1 MTARDD
7 IAFFG
12 HPRGLGYLAF
22 TEVWEGFSYY
32 GMQAQLTLYM
42 VHHLLTADVVGDVAG
57 LQTLRTAIET
67 LAGPTTTISLA
78 AQIFGLYVGLVN
90 MTPLLG
96 GWLGDRVLGQT
107 RAVTL
112 GAVLMTAGHLMMTS
126 ERTFLSALVLLVSG
140 AGLIR
145 GNMAVQI
152 GKLYGPD
159 DTRRTRAFGVY
170 MFVRNLGAFA
180 APLICG
186 TLGELYGWH
195 YGFGVA
201 ALAMGAALVIYL
213 RGRKYLPSEISPRQR
228 RREQRELR
236 PAEWR
241 AIAGLLLALV
251 PYIFMFTA
259 VYQAYNLLP
268 VWASDHVDRRAFG
281 TTVPVT
287 WLLTF
292 DGVATMAGIAL
303 TVRLWRWLESRK
315 CEPWNLTKMAIG
327 SAMTCAAY
335 LILAYSTTAT
345 PTLVPLLPVLAFF
358 LVLDFSFIW
367 GEPPLRSL
375 VSRYAPAPQATT
387 LMSLSIMSIA
397 ISNLTVGWLG
407 RFYET
412 LQPSQFWLLH
422 AAIAG
427 AGLLSAV
434 CLNPV
439 ISRLL
444 GKHHEKASETRLPQ
458 SAS

>member
-1 MTARDD
+1 MRRNSPPPQAGDD
-7 IAFFG
+7 SAFFG

-32 GMQAQLTLYM
+32 GMQALLTLYM
-42 VHHLLTADVVGDVAG
+42 VRHLLTADVAGHVAG
-57 LQTLRTAIET
+57 LRTLRTAIET
-67 LAGPTTTISLA
+67 IAGPTTTISLA

-107 RAVTL
+107 RAVVL
-112 GAVLMTAGHLMMTS
+112 GAVLMTAGHLLMTS
-126 ERTFLSALVLLVSG
+126 EHTFLLALALLASG

-145 GNMAVQI
+145 GNLAVQI

-170 MFVRNLGAFA
+170 MLVRNLGAFA

-186 TLGELYGWH
+186 TLGEIYGWH
-195 YGFGVA
+195 YGFGIA
-201 ALAMGAALVIYL
+201 AIAMGAALVIYV

-228 RREQRELR
+228 HHEHRKLTS
-236 PAEWR
+236 AEWR

-251 PYIFMFTA
+251 PYIFMFSA
-259 VYQAYNLLP
+259 VYQAYDLLP
-268 VWASDHVDRRAFG
+268 VWVADHVNRDAFG
-281 TTVPVT
+281 VTIPVT
-287 WLLTF
+287 WLFTF
-292 DGVATMAGIAL
+292 DGVATMVGIAL
-303 TVRLWRWLESRK
+303 TVRLWRWLENRK
-315 CEPWNLTKMAIG
+315 REPWSITKMAIG
-327 SAMTCAAY
+327 SALTCVAY
-335 LILAYSTTAT
+335 LILAFGTAVSTT
-345 PTLVPLLPVLAFF
+345 LVASFWVLAFF
-358 LVLDFSFIW
+358 LLLDFSFIW

-387 LMSLSIMSIA
+387 LMSLSIMAIA

-412 LQPSQFWLLH
+412 LQPSRFWLLH
-422 AAIAG
+422 AALAG
-427 AGLLSAV
+427 GGVLTALA
-434 CLNPV
+434 LNPI

-444 GKHHEKASETRLPQ
+444 GKHNEKFA
-458 SAS
+458 A

>member
-1 MTARDD
+1 MSSEISRESPLPQATDD
-7 IAFFG
+7 CAFFG

-32 GMQAQLTLYM
+32 GMQALLTLYM
-42 VHHLLTADVVGDVAG
+42 VRHLLTPAVAGDVAG
-57 LQTLRTAIET
+57 LPVLRTAIET
-67 LAGPTTTISLA
+67 VAGPTTTISLA

-112 GAVLMTAGHLMMTS
+112 GAVLMTAGHLLMTS
-126 ERTFLSALVLLVSG
+126 EQTFLLALALLASG
-140 AGLIR
+140 SGLIK
-145 GNMAVQI
+145 GNLAVQI
-152 GKLYGPD
+152 GKLYGPE

-186 TLGELYGWH
+186 TLGEIYGWH

-201 ALAMGAALVIYL
+201 AIAMGAALLIYV
-213 RGRKYLPSEISPRQR
+213 RGRKYLPSELSPRQR
-228 RREQRELR
+228 RSGRKELTS
-236 PAEWR
+236 AERR

-251 PYIFMFTA
+251 PYIFMFSA

-268 VWASDHVDRRAFG
+268 VWVADHVNRDAFG
-281 TTVPVT
+281 VTIPVT
-287 WLLTF
+287 WLFTF
-292 DGVATMAGIAL
+292 DGIATMAGIAL
-303 TVRLWRWLESRK
+303 TVRLWRWLENRK
-315 CEPWNLTKMAIG
+315 REPWSLTKMAIG
-327 SAMTCAAY
+327 SAMTCVAY
-335 LILAYSTTAT
+335 LILAFGTAVAT
-345 PTLVPLLPVLAFF
+345 PLVAAFWVLAFF
-358 LVLDFSFIW
+358 LLLDFSFIW
-367 GEPPLRSL
+367 GEPPLRAL
-375 VSRYAPAPQATT
+375 VSRYAPAREATT

-397 ISNLTVGWLG
+397 IANLTVGWLG

-412 LQPSQFWLLH
+412 LQPSRFWLLH

-427 AGLLSAV
+427 GGVLSAV
-434 CLNPV
+434 SLSPL

-444 GKHHEKASETRLPQ
+444 GRHHA
-458 SAS
+458 